1 MVMFNHLKK
10 CLNHDNK
17 ETLSI
22 PQIANSSYYYTE
34 TANLHN
40 AHAFIKMG
48 VTFKLFYNSSTL
60 LSPL

>member
-1 MVMFNHLKK
+1 MVMFNHLRK
-10 CLNHDNK
+10 CLNHDKK

-40 AHAFIKMG
+40 AHA
-48 VTFKLFYNSSTL
+48 Y
-60 LSPL
+60 LSKWV

>member
-1 MVMFNHLKK
+1 MVMFNHLRK

-40 AHAFIKMG
+40 AHA
-48 VTFKLFYNSSTL
+48 Y
-60 LSPL
+60 LSKWV